1 MNGPVH
7 RPANHPVSDV
17 WNGAA
22 SRAPHPADQPPVVGA
37 VLSRRDFLTAS
48 AGATLTAAVA
58 TGGGLLLSLSVP
70 TDASA
75 AARTAAPDAGSA
87 RLNAYIRIAPDGA
100 VTVMAKNPEIGQG
113 VKTSLPMLI
122 AEELDVDWQ
131 RVRVEQ
137 ADFDP
142 DRYGTQ
148 IAGGSFAVPLNWE
161 PLRRAGAAGRQML
174 IAAAAQQWGV
184 APKECVT
191 GAGVVRHPASGRSV
205 DYGALAASAATQ
217 PVPDLKSVPLKDPK
231 DFRIIGTAQA
241 GVDNPR
247 IVRGEPLFGIDVS
260 VPGML
265 HAVFEKCPVFGG
277 KAVSANLDVIRK
289 LPGVRHAFIVK
300 GGDALN
306 GLLSG
311 VAIVADKWWQANSAL
326 DQLEVVWEQSATA
339 KQSMTTYDQA
349 AAELAR
355 RAPTQIVRKDGDVT
369 RALAGAAQVVE
380 AAYSYPFL
388 AHATLEPQN
397 CTAYVSN
404 GKVEIWGST
413 QHPKTGRELLAR
425 TLGVAEADITI
436 HLMRCGGGF
445 GRRLNNDP
453 MVEAAWIA
461 REVGAPVKL
470 VWNRRQ
476 DLQHDFYRAAGYHH
490 FKGGLDTEGRVIAL
504 RDHFVSFGKA
514 GKFVPGAS
522 MSGNEFPAHLLS
534 NLEYGASLLETGVP
548 TGYLRAPESNALAFA
563 FQSFIDELAYAA
575 GKDPLQIRL
584 DMIGEPRVVK
594 LPPGFFGS
602 QPPYDTGRLRAVL
615 LKVAEMSNW
624 KNRRQTPGRGMGI
637 AFYYSHYGYF
647 AEVVD
652 ASVATDGAVKV
663 HKVWVASD
671 VGSQIIN
678 PSGAENQVQGAVLDG
693 LGQALGQAIAIKDGC
708 VTQTNLHQ
716 YPLLRMDQAPA
727 VEVQFVTSANPP
739 TGLGEPAL
747 PPVIPALCNAIF
759 AATGRRVRSLPID
772 AAHLRTT

>member
-1 MNGPVH
+1 MSQPLN
-7 RPANHPVSDV
+7 RPVS
-17 WNGAA
+17 
-22 SRAPHPADQPPVVGA
+22 STHPLGQERLPEAA
-37 VLSRRDFLTAS
+37 VLSRRDFLA
-48 AGATLTAAVA
+48 AGVGATLTASVA

-70 TDASA
+70 VDA
-75 AARTAAPDAGSA
+75 AAATRTAASGAGSA
-87 RLNAYIRIAPDGA
+87 QLNAYVRIASDGA
-100 VTVMAKNPEIGQG
+100 VTIMSKNPEIGQG

-142 DRYGTQ
+142 DSYGMQ
-148 IAGGSFAVPLNWE
+148 FAGGSFAVPFNWE

-174 IAAAAQQWGV
+174 VAAAAQQWGV
-184 APKECVT
+184 APADCVT
-191 GAGVVRHPASGRSV
+191 AAGIVQHPASGRRL
-205 DYGALAASAATQ
+205 DYGALAGRAARL
-217 PVPDLKSVPLKDPK
+217 PVPDLKAVRLKDPK

-241 GVDNPR
+241 GVDSPR

-326 DQLEVVWEQSATA
+326 DRLEVVWEPGATA
-339 KQSMTTYDQA
+339 KQSVTAFDEA
-349 AAELAR
+349 AAGLAK
-355 RAPTQIVRKDGDVT
+355 RAPAQNVRKDGDVT

-380 AAYSYPFL
+380 ASYSYPFL
-388 AHATLEPQN
+388 AHAALEPQN
-397 CTAYVSN
+397 CTALVRD
-404 GKVEIWGST
+404 GKVEIWAPT
-413 QHPKTGRELLAR
+413 QHPKPGRELVAR
-425 TLGVAEADITI
+425 TLGVAESDITI
-436 HLMRCGGGF
+436 HLTRSGGGF
-445 GRRLNNDP
+445 GRRLSNDP

-461 REVGAPVKL
+461 REVGAPIKL
-470 VWNRRQ
+470 LWNRRQ
-476 DLQHDFYRAAGYHH
+476 DLQHDFYRPAGYHH
-490 FKGGLDTEGRVIAL
+490 FQGGLDAEGRVIAL
-504 RDHFVSFGKA
+504 RDHFVTFGKE
-514 GKFVPGAS
+514 GKFAAGAA
-522 MSGNEFPAHLLS
+522 MSGDEFPAHLLP
-534 NLEYGASLLETGVP
+534 NLEIGASLLELGVP
-548 TGYLRAPESNALAFA
+548 TGYLRAPQSNALAFA
-563 FQSFIDELAYAA
+563 FQSFIDELAHAS

-584 DMIGEPRVVK
+584 DMIGEPRVIQF
-594 LPPGFFGS
+594 PPGFFGP

-624 KNRRQTPGRGMGI
+624 SARQRSAGRGMGM

-652 ASVATDGAVKV
+652 ASVAGDGSIQV

-671 VGSQIIN
+671 VGSHIIN
-678 PSGAENQVQGAVLDG
+678 PSSAENQVQGAVLDG
-693 LGQALGQAIAIKDGC
+693 LGQALGQSIAIKDGR
-708 VTQTNLHQ
+708 VTQTNLHE
-716 YPLLRMDQAPA
+716 YPLLRMNQAPA
-727 VEVQFVTSANPP
+727 VEVQFITSANPP

-759 AATGRRVRSLPID
+759 AATGRRVRRLPID
-772 AAHLRTT
+772 PAQLRTA